1 MNYADIINK
10 SVSLFSDRGAQ
21 YGEVNYNMER
31 ACLIYNTITG
41 ERMTPYQANM
51 FLHSLKLA
59 RIRSDWKKGDNYFD
73 GINYLAFAG
82 EAAQV
87 KDDVPVPVTMPKA
100 SGITVPG
107 TANTVAELT
116 EEMEQEIKDLAAK
129 FAPVQNNGESQ

>member
-87 KDDVPVPVTMPKA
+87 KDDVPVPAEEVIAGATGQIDLGGIVERG
-100 SGITVPG
+100 SGKKVSP
-107 TANTVAELT
+107 
-116 EEMEQEIKDLAAK
+116 K
-129 FAPVQNNGESQ
+129 FADDTDSEK

>member
-1 MNYADIINK
+1 MMNYADIINK

-87 KDDVPVPVTMPKA
+87 KDDVAVPVTMPQAAAK
-100 SGITVPG
+100 ITEIS
-107 TANTVAELT
+107 A
-116 EEMEQEIKDLAAK
+116 EMEQEIKDLAAK
-129 FAPVQNNGESQ
+129 FAPVQNNGENQ

>member
-87 KDDVPVPVTMPKA
+87 KDDVAVPVTMPQAAAK
-100 SGITVPG
+100 ITEIS
-107 TANTVAELT
+107 A
-116 EEMEQEIKDLAAK
+116 EMEQEIKDLAAK
-129 FAPVQNNGESQ
+129 FAPVQNNGENQ

>member
-1 MNYADIINK
+1 MMNYADIINK

-87 KDDVPVPVTMPKA
+87 KDDVAVPVTMPQAAAK
-100 SGITVPG
+100 IT
-107 TANTVAELT
+107 EISD
-116 EEMEQEIKDLAAK
+116 EMEQEIKDLAAK
-129 FAPVQNNGESQ
+129 FAPVQNNGENQ

>member
-87 KDDVPVPVTMPKA
+87 KDDVAVPVTMPQAAAK
-100 SGITVPG
+100 IT
-107 TANTVAELT
+107 EISD
-116 EEMEQEIKDLAAK
+116 EMEQEIKDLAAK
-129 FAPVQNNGESQ
+129 FAPVQNNGENQ